1 MSKAVY
7 TNNKKIKNK
16 IFLSI
21 INNKFSTNLN
31 CEPYE
36 AICFSSLHTLKKN
49 EDLNYIKNFSTI
61 DWCAV
66 NGFYSWCH
74 KIKENIYFIDND
86 ADEQSPDVFQI
97 IEKKKKR
104 SFLINTGGWSHNDYF
119 EKAYKN
125 KKKYFN
131 DKLNVKDKLVFF
143 TLPDM
148 EDKRC
153 KTKFTKKNLKDFS
166 SDFNNF
172 IENRKKE
179 NKFIEF
185 EKPGIYNIYTFPAC
199 DFTGDDDI
207 SGHLIE
213 LK

>member
-16 IFLSI
+16 VFLSI
-21 INNKFSTNLN
+21 TNNLN
-31 CEPYE
+31 YEPYE
-36 AICFSSLHTLKKN
+36 TICFSSLYS
-49 EDLNYIKNFSTI
+49 LNNKDNLEYFKNFTNADSFSI
-61 DWCAV
+61 

-86 ADEQSPDVFQI
+86 QDEQGPDVFQI
-97 IEKKKKR
+97 IEKKKR

-131 DKLNVKDKLVFF
+131 DRLNIKDKLVFF

-148 EDKRC
+148 QDKRC

-185 EKPGIYNIYTFPAC
+185 EKPGIYNIYSFPAC

>member
-16 IFLSI
+16 VFLSI
-21 INNKFSTNLN
+21 INNLN
-31 CEPYE
+31 YEPYE
-36 AICFSSLHTLKKN
+36 TICFSSLYS
-49 EDLNYIKNFSTI
+49 LNNKDNLEYFKNFTNADSFSI
-61 DWCAV
+61 

-86 ADEQSPDVFQI
+86 QDEQGPDVFQI
-97 IEKKKKR
+97 IEKKKR

-131 DKLNVKDKLVFF
+131 DRLNIKDKLVFF

-148 EDKRC
+148 QDKRC

-185 EKPGIYNIYTFPAC
+185 EKPGIYNIYSFPAC